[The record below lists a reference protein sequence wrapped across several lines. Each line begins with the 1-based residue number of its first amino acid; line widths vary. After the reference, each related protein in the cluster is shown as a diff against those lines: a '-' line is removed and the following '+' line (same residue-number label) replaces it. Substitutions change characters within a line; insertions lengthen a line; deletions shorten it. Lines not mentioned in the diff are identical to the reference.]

1 MKTSA
6 LSSLFGAAVLAL
18 GCLAPSLALAAPLT
32 AKSKIIAVT
41 VYTDRAMVTRSA
53 PVELPATG
61 LVEVEFDRLPAS
73 MVDRSLTVSGR
84 GSAQATILDVTTREV
99 HVDATPNDRVKALEE
114 ELRSLAKKR
123 RSLED
128 RSTVVKARE
137 VSLGRLEAA
146 ATAAPSKDGA
156 PRLTLEESDRLLA
169 FLDEQLTQLFA
180 ENAALDTQVE
190 DLAAPQ
196 AALERQLGLLRG
208 SGAKSYKAVTVRL
221 QAFSAGALDL
231 ALGYAVPGAS
241 WTPSYDARAASN
253 AAEIELSYFG
263 HVRQNTGEDWKDVA
277 LTLSTARPSLGG
289 GAPEAGVWAVDVFSP
304 WAAAQTM
311 FGSVAMAPTVSATTT
326 VTLDAFRVQ
335 SSGQRSRPASP
346 PLPPPIEAAAAQA
359 SVETAVTS
367 ASFKLVATATVPSD
381 NSPQK
386 VPVTAT
392 RFAAT
397 PEYLATPKK
406 LAAAFLTARVV
417 NTSDFPLLA
426 GTMNVFLDGTFVT
439 TSSLRAVMPGEKFDL
454 ALGADEGIAVKH
466 KRVQRF
472 SEDIGLT
479 SRGRRVTYE
488 YLVTIQ
494 NNKKSAAR
502 VVVAD
507 HVPVSRNEKVVVKVT
522 APAEKEMKPT
532 NDGALKW
539 TLDLKPGDTR
549 EITLK
554 FSVEHPGEVQVA
566 GLE

>member
-1 MKTSA
+1 MNA
-6 LSSLFGAAVLAL
+6 SLLRTCFGTVGLAL
-18 GCLAPSLALAAPLT
+18 GGLTPLAALAAPVA
-32 AKSKIIAVT
+32 AKSRITAVT
-41 VYTDRAMVTRSA
+41 VYTDRAIVTRSA
-53 PVELPATG
+53 PVELPAAG
-61 LVEVEFDRLPAS
+61 LVEVEFDRLPATL
-73 MVDRSLTVSGR
+73 VDRSLTVSGR

-99 HVDATPNDRVKALEE
+99 HVDTTPNDRVKALEE
-114 ELRSLAKKR
+114 ELRGLAKKR
-123 RSLED
+123 RGLED
-128 RSTVVKARE
+128 RRTVLKARE
-137 VSLGRLEAA
+137 ASLGRLEAA
-146 ATAAPSKDGA
+146 ATAAPSKDSA
-156 PRLTLEESDRLLA
+156 PRLTLEESGRLLA
-169 FLDEQLTQLFA
+169 FLGEQLTHVFA
-180 ENAALDTQVE
+180 ENALLDTE
-190 DLAAPQ
+190 LADLAAQ
-196 AALERQLGLLRG
+196 KAALERQLGLLRG

-221 QAFSAGALDL
+221 EAVSAGALDL
-231 ALGYAVPGAS
+231 ALGYAVPEAS
-241 WTPSYDARAASN
+241 WTPSYDARAVSN

-289 GAPEAGVWAVDVFSP
+289 GAPEIGVWAVDVFSP
-304 WAAAQTM
+304 WAAAHTAV
-311 FGSVAMAPTVSATTT
+311 GAATPAPTVSATT
-326 VTLDAFRVQ
+326 VVALDAFSVRGYGGA
-335 SSGQRSRPASP
+335 SRSAPASRPQ
-346 PLPPPIEAAAAQA
+346 PIEAAAAQA
-359 SVETAVTS
+359 SVETAATS

-381 NSPQK
+381 NAPQK

-392 RFAAT
+392 RLAAT

-406 LAAAFLTARVV
+406 LAAAFLTAKVV

-454 ALGADEGIAVKH
+454 ALGVDEGIAVKH

-507 HVPVSRNEKVVVKVT
+507 HVPVSRNEKVVVKVL
-522 APAEKEMKPT
+522 APAEKELKPAS
-532 NDGALKW
+532 DGALKW
-539 TLDLKPGDTR
+539 TLDLKPGDKR
-549 EITLK
+549 EIALK